1 MKIINKGVNGG
12 CSSEDTFYVVLYKE
26 YDDYW
31 EGATFRCFTDMKYA
45 TEEVAISYADPG
57 GVVAKVTLVAKIV

>member
-1 MKIINKGVNGG
+1 MKIINKSGNE
-12 CSSEDTFYVVLYKE
+12 CCDSEDTFYVVLYKQ

-31 EGATFRCFTDMKYA
+31 EGGSFRCSADMKYA